1 MPTPVFLL
9 KKPLLLASAS
19 PRRRRLLAS
28 VGIDCPVHPAVIDE
42 SRRPG
47 ESGEKYVLRLAAA
60 KAQAVAE
67 RFPESFVLA
76 ADTVVCQAKRVIG
89 KPASTEEAARTLAAL
104 TGKSHRVLTGYCL
117 AQKITDLQVT
127 GCVVSRVR
135 FAAWDAETLA
145 AYAAC
150 GEPLDK
156 AGAYG
161 IQGAGAF
168 LVERVFGSSTNVIGL
183 PLSEI
188 IELLLDLGV
197 IVPAAV
203 ALTGEAEE

>member
-1 MPTPVFLL
+1 MPAPVFLL

-19 PRRRRLLAS
+19 PRRRRLLAA
-28 VGIDCPVHPAVIDE
+28 VGIDCPVHPAAIDE
-42 SRRPG
+42 SRLPG
-47 ESGEKYVLRLAAA
+47 ENGERYVLRLAAA

-67 RFPESFVLA
+67 RFPASFVLA
-76 ADTVVCQAKRVIG
+76 ADTVVCQGKWVVG
-89 KPASTEEAARTLAAL
+89 KPASPEEAARTLVSLAG
-104 TGKSHRVLTGYCL
+104 TSHRVLTGYCL
-117 AQKITDLQVT
+117 AQKTTDLQIT

-135 FAAWDAETLA
+135 FADWDADILA

-168 LVERVFGSSTNVIGL
+168 LVESVSGSSTNVIGL
-183 PLSEI
+183 PLSEV

-197 IVPAAV
+197 IAPAAV
-203 ALTGEAEE
+203 TLTGKAEE